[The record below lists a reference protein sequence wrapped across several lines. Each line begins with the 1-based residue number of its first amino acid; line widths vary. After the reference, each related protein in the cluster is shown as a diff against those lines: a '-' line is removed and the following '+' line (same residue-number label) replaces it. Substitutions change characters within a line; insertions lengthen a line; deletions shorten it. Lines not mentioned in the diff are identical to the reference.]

1 MKPEQ
6 SSSPRCHVAEL
17 VIAEA
22 RGYGDVMSLLY
33 WPVVAS
39 LEVAVVTVVTPS
51 HAQFFLCQLLL
62 LGVIVVVY

>member
-1 MKPEQ
+1 MFW
-6 SSSPRCHVAEL
+6 SPSKAALPDVAEL

-22 RGYGDVMSLLY
+22 RRYGDVMSLLY

-39 LEVAVVTVVTPS
+39 LEVAVVTVVTSS